1 MVAARGAL
9 PSRLKPVDILR
20 KGRAVG
26 GGVGGGGGGGEV
38 GGGGEGGKGG
48 VGGLEEPRLVAH
60 LLPDRSEG
68 SSMCRTEASLTVA
81 RAPNHDQT
89 H

>member
-1 MVAARGAL
+1 MIVSFYSLFHL
-9 PSRLKPVDILR
+9 P
-20 KGRAVG
+20 AVIDSLTSEGGKG
-26 GGVGGGGGGGEV
+26 GGGIEGGGGGKGGGGGG
-38 GGGGEGGKGG
+38 
-48 VGGLEEPRLVAH
+48 LEDPRLVAH

>member
-1 MVAARGAL
+1 MIVSFYSLFHL
-9 PSRLKPVDILR
+9 P
-20 KGRAVG
+20 AVIDSLTSEG
-26 GGVGGGGGGGEV
+26 GKGGGGGGEV
-38 GGGGEGGKGG
+38 GGEGE
-48 VGGLEEPRLVAH
+48 GGLEEPRLVAH

>member
-1 MVAARGAL
+1 MIVSFSSLFHL
-9 PSRLKPVDILR
+9 P
-20 KGRAVG
+20 AVIDSLTSE
-26 GGVGGGGGGGEV
+26 GGGGEV
-38 GGGGEGGKGG
+38 GGGKGGEGG
-48 VGGLEEPRLVAH
+48 LEDPRLVAH

>member
-1 MVAARGAL
+1 MIVSFYSLFHL
-9 PSRLKPVDILR
+9 PAVIDSLTSEGG
-20 KGRAVG
+20 KGGG
-26 GGVGGGGGGGEV
+26 GGVGEGGKGGGGGGE
-38 GGGGEGGKGG
+38 GGGG
-48 VGGLEEPRLVAH
+48 LEDPRLVAH

>member
-1 MVAARGAL
+1 MIVSFYSLFHL
-9 PSRLKPVDILR
+9 P
-20 KGRAVG
+20 AVIDSLTSEGG
-26 GGVGGGGGGGEV
+26 GGVGEGGKGGGGGGE
-38 GGGGEGGKGG
+38 GGGG
-48 VGGLEEPRLVAH
+48 LEDPRLVAH

-68 SSMCRTEASLTVA
+68 SSMRRTEASLTVA

>member
-1 MVAARGAL
+1 MIVSFYSLFHL
-9 PSRLKPVDILR
+9 P
-20 KGRAVG
+20 AVIDSLTS
-26 GGVGGGGGGGEV
+26 
-38 GGGGEGGKGG
+38 EGGKGG
-48 VGGLEEPRLVAH
+48 GGGLEDPRLVAH

-68 SSMCRTEASLTVA
+68 SSMRRTEASLTVA

>member
-1 MVAARGAL
+1 MIVSFYSLFHL
-9 PSRLKPVDILR
+9 P
-20 KGRAVG
+20 AVIDSLTS
-26 GGVGGGGGGGEV
+26 E
-38 GGGGEGGKGG
+38 GGGGEGGGKGGGG
-48 VGGLEEPRLVAH
+48 VGGERGEGGKGGGGGLEDPRLVAH

>member
-1 MVAARGAL
+1 MIVSFYSLFHL
-9 PSRLKPVDILR
+9 P
-20 KGRAVG
+20 AVIDSLTSEG
-26 GGVGGGGGGGEV
+26 GKGGGGGGE
-38 GGGGEGGKGG
+38 GGGG
-48 VGGLEEPRLVAH
+48 LEDPRLVAH

-68 SSMCRTEASLTVA
+68 SSMCRTEESLTVA

>member
-1 MVAARGAL
+1 MIVSFYSLFHL
-9 PSRLKPVDILR
+9 P
-20 KGRAVG
+20 AVIDCLTSEGGKG
-26 GGVGGGGGGGEV
+26 GGVGGRGG
-38 GGGGEGGKGG
+38 GGKGG
-48 VGGLEEPRLVAH
+48 GGGLEEPRLVAH